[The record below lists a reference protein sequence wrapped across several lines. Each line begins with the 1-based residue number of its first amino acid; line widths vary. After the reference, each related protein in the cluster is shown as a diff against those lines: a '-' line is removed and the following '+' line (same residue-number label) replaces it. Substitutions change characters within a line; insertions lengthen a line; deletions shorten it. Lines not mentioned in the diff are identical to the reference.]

1 MERQKSV
8 LDIEA
13 YATEAVEYRR
23 YLHAHPEPSYEEH
36 ETQRYIMEHLRGMGL
51 KPRPIAGTGVTAT
64 IAGSS
69 GAADGKV
76 LLLRADI
83 DALRLTEETGLP
95 FASQN
100 EGVMHACGHDGH
112 TATLLAVAHWL
123 VNHRDQFGGVVKLVF
138 QPAEELSP
146 GGAEPCVKE
155 GLLQNPD
162 VTFVFGMHLWNSL
175 PFGQVGLRAGP
186 LLAEAD
192 RFDLTVT
199 GRGTHAAQPHLG
211 ADPVVAAAHIVTA
224 MQTIVSRETNP
235 LESLVVTIG
244 TIQGGSA
251 FNIIPESVHMT
262 GTLRALSRE
271 AAESG
276 ASSLDR
282 IATHTAEA
290 LGTTARLDYEF
301 GYPPVINS
309 PESVQFLRPILEQTV
324 GTRNVVL
331 PEISMGGEDFAYYLQ
346 QVPGA
351 FVLMGTRNE
360 AKGLTAAHH
369 NPRFTFDEDIFPISI
384 SIFIAVVRGYLS

>member
-1 MERQKSV
+1 MVDVGMYAQ
-8 LDIEA
+8 EA
-13 YATEAVEYRR
+13 TNYRH
-23 YLHAHPEPSYEEH
+23 YLHAHPEPSFEEH
-36 ETQRYIMEHLRGMGL
+36 ATQLYIIDRLQAVGL
-51 KPRPIAGTGVTAT
+51 DPYPIAGTGVTAT
-64 IAGSS
+64 VAGTS
-69 GAADGKV
+69 GAASGKV

-100 EGVMHACGHDGH
+100 PGVMHACGHDGH

-123 VNHRDQFGGVVKLVF
+123 VEHQGEFGGKVKLIF

-146 GGAEPCVKE
+146 GGAEPCVQE
-155 GLLQNPD
+155 GILRSPD

-192 RFDLTVT
+192 RFELTVT
-199 GRGTHAAQPHLG
+199 GKGTHAAQPHLG
-211 ADPVVAAAHIVTA
+211 ADPIVAASHVVTA
-224 MQTIVSRETNP
+224 IQTIVSRETNP

-244 TIQGGSA
+244 TIEGGSA
-251 FNIIPESVHMT
+251 FNIIPQAVHMT

-271 AAESG
+271 AAELG
-276 ASSLDR
+276 AVSLRR
-282 IATHTAEA
+282 IVTHTAEA
-290 LGTTARLDYEF
+290 LGTSATLDYEF

-309 PESVQFLRPILEQTV
+309 AESVAFLRPVLEQAV
-324 GTRNVVL
+324 GAENVVL

-351 FVLMGTRNE
+351 FVLMGTRNDE
-360 AKGLTAAHH
+360 KGLVAPHH
-369 NPRFTFDEDIFPISI
+369 NPRFTFDEDVFPIAI
-384 SIFIAVVRGYLS
+384 SVFVAVVRAYLS

>member
-1 MERQKSV
+1 MENQKAMPAV
-8 LDIEA
+8 DA
-13 YATEAVEYRR
+13 YAAEAVEYRH

-36 ETQRYIMEHLRGMGL
+36 ATQQYIMERLQGMGIE
-51 KPRPIAGTGVTAT
+51 PHPIADTGVTALV
-64 IAGSS
+64 AGTGS
-69 GAADGKV
+69 GAEDKV

-100 EGVMHACGHDGH
+100 PGVMHACGHDGH

-123 VNHRDQFGGVVKLVF
+123 VDHKDAFGGKVKLIF

-155 GLLQNPD
+155 GILRDPQ

-175 PFGQVGLRAGP
+175 PFGQLGLRAGP

-192 RFDLTVT
+192 RFELTIT
-199 GRGTHAAQPHLG
+199 GKGTHAAQPNLG
-211 ADPVVAAAHIVTA
+211 ADPIVAASHVVTA
-224 MQTIVSRETNP
+224 LQTIVSRETNP
-235 LESLVVTIG
+235 LDALVVTIG
-244 TIQGGSA
+244 TIEGGSA

-271 AAESG
+271 SAERGAA
-276 ASSLDR
+276 SLDR

-290 LGTTARLDYEF
+290 LGTHATLAYEF

-309 PESVQFLRPILEQTV
+309 ADSVAFLRPLLEQTV
-324 GTRNVVL
+324 GASNVVL

-360 AKGLTAAHH
+360 AKGLTAPHH
-369 NPRFTFDEDIFPISI
+369 NPHFTFDEDIFPIAI
-384 SIFIAVVRGYLS
+384 SVFIAVVRGYLT

>member
-1 MERQKSV
+1 MERRNSV
-8 LDIEA
+8 VDIAA
-13 YATEAVEYRR
+13 YATEAVEHRH
-23 YLHAHPEPSYEEH
+23 YLHAHPEPSYEEY
-36 ETQRYIMEHLRGMGL
+36 ETQRYIMEHLQAMGL
-51 KPRPIAGTGVTAT
+51 QPRSIADTGVTAS
-64 IAGSS
+64 IAGRS
-69 GAADGKV
+69 GAAEGKV

-100 EGVMHACGHDGH
+100 KGVMHACGHDGH

-123 VNHRDQFGGVVKLVF
+123 VDHTDQFGGIVKLIF

-155 GLLQNPD
+155 GVLQNPD

-175 PFGQVGLRAGP
+175 PFGQIGLRAGP

-211 ADPVVAAAHIVTA
+211 ADPIVAASHIITA
-224 MQTIVSRETNP
+224 LQTVVSRETNP
-235 LESLVVTIG
+235 LESLVITIG

-262 GTLRALSRE
+262 GTLRALSRQ

-276 ASSLDR
+276 ASSLHR

-290 LGTTARLDYEF
+290 LGTTAKLDYEF

-309 PESVQFLRPILEQTV
+309 PESVEFLRPILEQVV
-324 GTRNVVL
+324 GARNVVL

-346 QVPGA
+346 HAPGA

-369 NPRFTFDEDIFPISI
+369 NPKFTFDEDIFPISI
-384 SIFIAVVRGYLS
+384 ATFVAVVQGYLS

>member
-1 MERQKSV
+1 MQRQKSV
-8 LDIEA
+8 LDLET
-13 YATEAVEYRR
+13 YATEAVEYRH

-36 ETQRYIMEHLRGMGL
+36 ETQQYIMKHLSAMGL
-51 KPRPIAGTGVTAT
+51 EPRPIAETGVTAT
-64 IAGSS
+64 VVGT
-69 GAADGKV
+69 GGVADGKV

-83 DALRLTEETGLP
+83 DALRLTEETGLA

-100 EGVMHACGHDGH
+100 PGVMHACGHDGH

-123 VNHRDQFGGVVKLVF
+123 VDHHNQFGGAVKLIF

-155 GLLQNPD
+155 GILQNPD

-175 PFGQVGLRAGP
+175 PFGQIGLRAGP

-199 GRGTHAAQPHLG
+199 GRGTHAAAPHLG
-211 ADPVVAAAHIVTA
+211 ADPIVAASHIITA
-224 MQTIVSRETNP
+224 IQTIVSRETNP

-271 AAESG
+271 AAELG
-276 ASSLDR
+276 AASLHR
-282 IATHTAEA
+282 IVTHTAEA
-290 LGTTARLDYEF
+290 LGTSAELDYEF

-309 PESVQFLRPILEQTV
+309 AESVAFLRPILEQVV
-324 GTRNVVL
+324 GTKNVVL

-351 FVLMGTRNE
+351 FILLGTRND
-360 AKGLTAAHH
+360 AKGLTAPHH
-369 NPRFTFDEDIFPISI
+369 NPKFTFDEDVFPIAI
-384 SIFIAVVRGYLS
+384 SVFVAVVRGYLS